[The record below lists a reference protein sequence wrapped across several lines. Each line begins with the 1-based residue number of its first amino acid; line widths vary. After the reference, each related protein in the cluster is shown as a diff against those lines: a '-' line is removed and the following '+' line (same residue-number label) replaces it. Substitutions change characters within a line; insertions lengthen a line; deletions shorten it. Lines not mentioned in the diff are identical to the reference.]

1 MFVIEI
7 DDITVHAGDF
17 TLSSVS
23 LCVPTG
29 SYGVLMGRTGSGKTT
44 LLEAIVGLR
53 RMASGRVLL
62 NGRDVTRLKPALR
75 GIGYVPQDG
84 VLFSSMTVRDHL
96 AYALEIRSVR
106 RHVIRRRVAELA
118 ELLGIVDLLK
128 RRPGKLSGGEKQ
140 RVALGRALSFQ
151 PATLLLDEP
160 LSALDEDTR
169 QRMYDLL
176 RQVRQHTG
184 ATILHVTHNQQ
195 EAATLE
201 DHLLH
206 IDQGRVLK

>member
-1 MFVIEI
+1 
-7 DDITVHAGDF
+7 
-17 TLSSVS
+17 
-23 LCVPTG
+23 
-29 SYGVLMGRTGSGKTT
+29 
-44 LLEAIVGLR
+44 
-53 RMASGRVLL
+53 
-62 NGRDVTRLKPALR
+62 VTRLKPALR

-84 VLFSSMTVRDHL
+84 VLFSNMTVWYHL
-96 AYALEIRSVR
+96 ACTLVIRRVN

-118 ELLGIVDLLK
+118 DLLGIVDLLK

-140 RVALGRALSFQ
+140 RVALGWALSFQ

-169 QRMYDLL
+169 RRMYDLL

-195 EAATLE
+195 EAEAMA
-201 DHLLH
+201 DHLLR
-206 IDQGRVLK
+206 IEEGRVLK